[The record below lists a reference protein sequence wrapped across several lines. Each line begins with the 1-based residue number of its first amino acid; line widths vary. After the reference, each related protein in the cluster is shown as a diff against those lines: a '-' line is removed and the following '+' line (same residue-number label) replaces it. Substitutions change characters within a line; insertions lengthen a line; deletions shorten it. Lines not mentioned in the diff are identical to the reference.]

1 MASLTG
7 QLVAETY
14 KALLKTIDND
24 ILTASEKQITDG
36 LGGGSNVF
44 IDSQGF
50 LRANKYK
57 VTNGL
62 ATQFLKAD
70 GSLDANTYL
79 TGITSSQIITALGY
93 TPVPTT
99 RTLTING
106 TTYDLSANRS
116 WTVAGTAAIWGN
128 ITGTLSN
135 QTDLQTA
142 LNAKFNNPTGTISQ
156 YIRGDGSLATF
167 PTLPG
172 GLPTGGTA
180 GQILAK
186 IDATDY
192 NAHWIDN
199 FATQTKNE
207 VKLGATLAKGTA
219 VYVSG
224 STGGSGTNMIVMAAS
239 NASEALSSK
248 TFGLLE
254 TGGATNDFVK
264 CVTFGLIA
272 GLDTSTAQ
280 AGDPVWLG
288 VNGALL
294 FGVAN
299 KPVAPANMV
308 YIGVVTRVQS
318 NNGEIFVNVQNGFE
332 IEELHDV
339 LIQSKANN
347 QGLFYESSTGLWKNK
362 SIATVL
368 GYTPQAQLDGTGF
381 VKASGTTIS
390 YDNSTYLTTADAAS
404 TYQLLTNLSTDLT
417 ASATKYPSVNA
428 VIAGLA
434 TKQNQLNGTGL
445 VRMDGTTVSY
455 DNNSYVTG
463 SGSVGYISSWNAT
476 TGLTNSSL
484 FQSSGSIGLNITNVN
499 YSAYGRAFTGAS
511 FAASS
516 FGYEIASG
524 ATADGGLLGGL
535 AYVLISNDASRRI
548 GAKIESNVVGTTAT
562 NLGANLRFYVKADN
576 AAIAE
581 IARMTASGVTF
592 YSGITATSFIK
603 TGGTSN
609 EYLRA
614 DGSVNVIT
622 GDIISGSGT
631 AGYIAKFGSSAV
643 IASSNLFESGANI
656 GFGTITLNYGS
667 YGRAFTGAGFG
678 STAFGFEAVT
688 GSTTN
693 GGLIGGLSLVIA
705 GNDSTRRIGSAIQSY
720 ISGATSTHQGA
731 DLRFFVKPD
740 NAVLLEVVRMTS
752 AGITFNKD
760 LTAANITATTFVK
773 SGGLSTQFLM
783 ADGSVSTLSSPVTG
797 SGSAGYI
804 PKWTTA
810 ANIGS
815 SIIYED
821 TSIGIAYT
829 TPNRG
834 GYGRTLTGAAFG
846 SASFG
851 FEAVS
856 NTTTNGGLIGG
867 LSFIV
872 NQNDSSRIVGSAI
885 QSNLVGTTATNYGAD
900 LRFFAKADGVFTIA
914 EVARITS
921 AGLRV
926 YGTIVKDGGTS
937 SQFLKADGSIDANS
951 YVTGGP
957 YLALTGGTLS
967 GQLISSYNT
976 GGEPFVNAIFRAVGG
991 SNIGGVLVNGTTQAH
1006 IRFQVGSTTW
1016 DGAGSKQWQIRVG
1029 NGLGEDNMKIYSW
1042 TKGGDTMTIL
1052 NNGNTTI
1059 HGTLAAT
1066 NLSGTNTGDQTLAGL
1081 GGVGGTGTINYL
1093 PKFTASSTIGNS
1105 LIFDDGTNVGIGT
1118 TTMYGKF
1125 SVSSGSTQG
1134 IRIDTNAGSAAL
1146 SIGGTGLIYI
1156 DAPSV
1161 VGGRFAIFDNGNTS
1175 IGSNID
1181 SGFKFFV
1188 NGSAKIS
1195 TSVVSQDYRFEGT
1208 GYITYN
1214 TNNVG
1219 TNTFIIRNFGTSVL
1233 SFNTSNEATFASSII
1248 SGASVTIGTGGNYA
1262 TGSIYSDG
1270 SWGMIFRA
1278 RQASPSN
1285 AEYRWARSNDAEL
1298 MRISPSGGLQIGTT
1312 PDAGF
1317 RLDVAGTGR
1326 FSNSDNADLIRYNA
1340 SGVNTNF
1347 ATKIISGAN
1356 DVLTFRRQHSSAGA
1370 LDIMSLG
1377 YNGYVGIG
1385 VTTPGAFLHVKGQFE
1400 SNYGLILEG
1409 TFGNGHSYG
1418 WRTNGGNSD
1427 VLSLFSVTLN
1437 SRLAVF
1443 GYSEALIATGG
1454 STRFYV
1460 TGGGSVGIGTTNPLS
1475 RLSVEVPSASNTGG
1489 IFLDMTG
1496 GGGGSIVLGL
1506 GASVGP
1512 YIVGNTNP
1520 DGTARGAY
1528 SGSRMGFNAGGFSF
1542 DYSTTTSGTRSWST
1556 YMSLTSSGNLL
1567 VGRTA
1572 DSGERIQVTAGN
1584 ATAIRIDTNA
1594 NYNAINIGGYGNI
1607 SVDYPGIGGGRFYL
1621 DGGGALTIRQSMTA
1635 TSFFESSDFRLKTL
1649 IENNP
1654 IIHGIEHLEA
1664 KLYEKDGKLE
1674 LGYFAQDAEKI
1685 MPYAVTKNADGF
1697 LNLSYREVH
1706 TAKIARL
1713 EKRVAELE
1721 KQLNLN

>member
-93 TPVPTT
+93 TPVTNA

-116 WTVAGTAAIWGN
+116 WTIAGTSAVWGN

-135 QTDLQTA
+135 QTDLQNA
-142 LNAKFNNPTGTISQ
+142 LNAKYNNPTGTISQ
-156 YIRGDGSLATF
+156 YIRGDGTLATF

-186 IDATDY
+186 IDTTDY

-207 VKLGATLAKGTA
+207 VKLGQTLGKGAA
-219 VYVSG
+219 VYVS
-224 STGGSGTNMIVMAAS
+224 SANGTNMIVSAAS
-239 NASEALSSK
+239 NASEATSSK
-248 TFGLLE
+248 TLGLLE
-254 TGGATNDFVK
+254 TGGVTNDLVK
-264 CVTFGLIA
+264 CVTFGLLA
-272 GLDTSTAQ
+272 GLDTSTAT

-288 VNGALL
+288 VNGALI
-294 FGVAN
+294 FGLAN
-299 KPVAPANMV
+299 KPYAPAHLV

-332 IEELHDV
+332 LKEIHDV
-339 LIQSKANN
+339 YIADPANN
-347 QGLFYESSTGLWKNK
+347 NGLFYDSADGLWKNK
-362 SIATVL
+362 SIASAL
-368 GYTPQAQLDGTGF
+368 GYTPQAQLNGTGF

-404 TYQLLTNLSTDLT
+404 TYLALT
-417 ASATKYPSVNA
+417 
-428 VIAGLA
+428 G
-434 TKQNQLNGTGL
+434 GTL
-445 VRMDGTTVSY
+445 
-455 DNNSYVTG
+455 TG
-463 SGSVGYISSWNAT
+463 S
-476 TGLTNSSL
+476 
-484 FQSSGSIGLNITNVN
+484 
-499 YSAYGRAFTGAS
+499 
-511 FAASS
+511 
-516 FGYEIASG
+516 
-524 ATADGGLLGGL
+524 
-535 AYVLISNDASRRI
+535 
-548 GAKIESNVVGTTAT
+548 
-562 NLGANLRFYVKADN
+562 
-576 AAIAE
+576 
-581 IARMTASGVTF
+581 
-592 YSGITATSFIK
+592 ITATSFVK

-678 STAFGFEAVT
+678 STSFGFEAVT

-693 GGLIGGLSLVIA
+693 GGLIGGLSMVIA

-821 TSIGIAYT
+821 ISIGIAYT

-834 GYGRTLTGAAFG
+834 GYGRTLSGAAFG

-914 EVARITS
+914 EVARMTS

-926 YGTIVKDGGTS
+926 YGTIIKDGGTA
-937 SQFLKADGSIDANS
+937 SQFLKADGSIDSN
-951 YVTGGP
+951 T
-957 YLALTGGTLS
+957 YLTSSSAIDWSNIASKPTTLS
-967 GQLISSYNT
+967 GYGIT
-976 GGEPFVNAIFRAVGG
+976 DAVNAIYGINTPMTTTGDWIAMSTTSGISGWTHVLNMAWSRISQANWVSQLAFAAQTGTGAYYRTTSGGIVDVGWTRLLDDANFGSYALPLSGGTMTGTIYNNASASIYNYRAQHDGTSGVWRGIIG
-991 SNIGGVLVNGTTQAH
+991 SYNATANIGTFIGNYLGKSGIFGHNNAMGAWETLRINSLGGNGMGKVILSNNTVVNALDSDTEYPIIHSNNISTYAVVNRSQSNWTVGNLVIDNVVGLLAWKNYGNGHVIFDASNATSPSGTSVSRRDSAEAWTSQYPTLMGWN
-1006 IRFQVGSTTW
+1006 GSTTFGVRVDSARIADSASSVAW
-1016 DGAGSKQWQIRVG
+1016 GNVTSKPDAIFYYQGFTLDANTMDTNASGFTYAVNAPYTGPIMRVG
-1029 NGLGEDNMKIYSW
+1029 NGNYSLQINASYS
-1042 TKGGDTMTIL
+1042 GGGSQFAVRTRNGDAGTFNPWRTLLNDSNYTAYSPTLTGSGASGSWAISVTGSSSTVSHFSGRTDSAAYNVVWAAGNPSHLYSCDSVTIQSS
-1052 NNGNTTI
+1052 T
-1059 HGTLAAT
+1059 GTLSA
-1066 NLSGTNTGDQTLAGL
+1066 STLVAGA
-1081 GGVGGTGTINYL
+1081 VVN
-1093 PKFTASSTIGNS
+1093 IGNNS
-1105 LIFDDGTNVGIGT
+1105 GNNVGAGIYHSSSYYGRIRFYNDGTNNSTIHAFGSSWVGG
-1118 TTMYGKF
+1118 
-1125 SVSSGSTQG
+1125 SSSGY
-1134 IRIDTNAGSAAL
+1134 INIDGQNGVNF
-1146 SIGGTGLIYI
+1146 GGW
-1156 DAPSV
+1156 DAPDVNIARNGITSLFKEV
-1161 VGGRFAIFDNGNTS
+1161 YAYGR
-1175 IGSNID
+1175 GS
-1181 SGFKFFV
+1181 V
-1188 NGSAKIS
+1188 NGSAGVGFQIYTPTGS
-1195 TSVVSQDYRFEGT
+1195 GT
-1208 GYITYN
+1208 GAIMAFHRAG
-1214 TNNVG
+1214 V
-1219 TNTFIIRNFGTSVL
+1219 FAVNFGL
-1233 SFNTSNEATFASSII
+1233 D
-1248 SGASVTIGTGGNYA
+1248 
-1262 TGSIYSDG
+1262 SD
-1270 SWGMIFRA
+1270 
-1278 RQASPSN
+1278 N
-1285 AEYRWARSNDAEL
+1285 V
-1298 MRISPSGGLQIGTT
+1298 MRIGGWSAAANRWQLDMSGNQT
-1312 PDAGF
+1312 
-1317 RLDVAGTGR
+1317 VAG
-1326 FSNSDNADLIRYNA
+1326 
-1340 SGVNTNF
+1340 
-1347 ATKIISGAN
+1347 
-1356 DVLTFRRQHSSAGA
+1356 SS
-1370 LDIMSLG
+1370 
-1377 YNGYVGIG
+1377 
-1385 VTTPGAFLHVKGQFE
+1385 
-1400 SNYGLILEG
+1400 
-1409 TFGNGHSYG
+1409 
-1418 WRTNGGNSD
+1418 
-1427 VLSLFSVTLN
+1427 
-1437 SRLAVF
+1437 
-1443 GYSEALIATGG
+1443 
-1454 STRFYV
+1454 
-1460 TGGGSVGIGTTNPLS
+1460 
-1475 RLSVEVPSASNTGG
+1475 
-1489 IFLDMTG
+1489 
-1496 GGGGSIVLGL
+1496 
-1506 GASVGP
+1506 
-1512 YIVGNTNP
+1512 
-1520 DGTARGAY
+1520 
-1528 SGSRMGFNAGGFSF
+1528 
-1542 DYSTTTSGTRSWST
+1542 
-1556 YMSLTSSGNLL
+1556 
-1567 VGRTA
+1567 
-1572 DSGERIQVTAGN
+1572 
-1584 ATAIRIDTNA
+1584 
-1594 NYNAINIGGYGNI
+1594 
-1607 SVDYPGIGGGRFYL
+1607 
-1621 DGGGALTIRQSMTA
+1621 TA
-1635 TSFFESSDFRLKTL
+1635 TSFFESSDMRLKTL
-1649 IENNP
+1649 IDDSAQ
-1654 IIHGIEHLEA
+1654 ISGIENLQA
-1664 KLYEKDGKLE
+1664 KLYEKDGKIE
-1674 LGYFAQDAEKI
+1674 FGYFAQDAQEL
-1685 MPYAVTKNADGF
+1685 MPYAVTTNMDGF

-1713 EKRVAELE
+1713 EQRVAELE

>member
-50 LRANKYK
+50 LRAYKYK

-70 GSLDANTYL
+70 GSLDSNTYL

-156 YIRGDGSLATF
+156 YIRGDGTLATF

-192 NAHWIDN
+192 NAQWIDN
-199 FATQTKNE
+199 YATQTKNE

-272 GLDTSTAQ
+272 GLDTSTAT

-294 FGVAN
+294 FGLAN

-308 YIGVVTRVQS
+308 YIGVVKRVQS

-339 LIQSKANN
+339 LITSKANN

-362 SIATVL
+362 SIATLL
-368 GYTPQAQLDGTGF
+368 GYTPQAQLNGTGF

-455 DNNSYVTG
+455 DNNTYLTG
-463 SGSVGYISSWNAT
+463 SGSVGYITSWNAT

-484 FQSSGSIGLNITNVN
+484 FESSGSIGLNITNVN

-592 YSGITATSFIK
+592 YSGITATSFVK

-643 IASSNLFESGANI
+643 IASSNLYESAANI

-678 STAFGFEAVT
+678 STSFGFEAVT

-740 NAVLLEVVRMTS
+740 NGVLLEVVRMTS

-760 LTAANITATTFVK
+760 LTAANINATTFVK
-773 SGGLSTQFLM
+773 SGGTASEFLM

-821 TSIGIAYT
+821 ISIGIAYT

-834 GYGRTLTGAAFG
+834 GYGRTLSGAAFG

-914 EVARITS
+914 EVARMTS

-926 YGTIVKDGGTS
+926 YGTIVKDGGTA
-937 SQFLKADGSIDANS
+937 SQVLMADGSVAALPNLAG
-951 YVTGGP
+951 YVP
-957 YLALTGGTLS
+957 YSGATSTVDLGNQSLS
-967 GQLISSYNT
+967 GSIISVQAVTSLTDKATLRTIGSADPNWGFNT
-976 GGEPFVNAIFRAVGG
+976 TSAAGAGSNQYHVRALGFGGSNGVLRQFQVVNSETSNTVNFAVNFDGTGAIFR
-991 SNIGGVLVNGTTQAH
+991 S
-1006 IRFQVGSTTW
+1006 
-1016 DGAGSKQWQIRVG
+1016 
-1029 NGLGEDNMKIYSW
+1029 GL
-1042 TKGGDTMTIL
+1042 
-1052 NNGNTTI
+1052 
-1059 HGTLAAT
+1059 
-1066 NLSGTNTGDQTLAGL
+1066 GL
-1081 GGVGGTGTINYL
+1081 GGVMPTTDRQFLISGTSFTTGTSQYQAVINTTFVNAATEIHGLYL
-1093 PKFTASSTIGNS
+1093 QNN
-1105 LIFDDGTNVGIGT
+1105 TNVNVSNSYAINIAPTGGIGSVTNKWAIYQNGASDNNYFAGKILINT
-1118 TTMYGKF
+1118 TTDAGYLLDVNGWARVK
-1125 SVSSGSTQG
+1125 GSFVVG
-1134 IRIDTNAGSAAL
+1134 DASAA
-1146 SIGGTGLIYI
+1146 G
-1156 DAPSV
+1156 
-1161 VGGRFAIFDNGNTS
+1161 
-1175 IGSNID
+1175 
-1181 SGFKFFV
+1181 
-1188 NGSAKIS
+1188 
-1195 TSVVSQDYRFEGT
+1195 
-1208 GYITYN
+1208 
-1214 TNNVG
+1214 
-1219 TNTFIIRNFGTSVL
+1219 
-1233 SFNTSNEATFASSII
+1233 
-1248 SGASVTIGTGGNYA
+1248 
-1262 TGSIYSDG
+1262 
-1270 SWGMIFRA
+1270 
-1278 RQASPSN
+1278 
-1285 AEYRWARSNDAEL
+1285 
-1298 MRISPSGGLQIGTT
+1298 
-1312 PDAGF
+1312 
-1317 RLDVAGTGR
+1317 
-1326 FSNSDNADLIRYNA
+1326 
-1340 SGVNTNF
+1340 
-1347 ATKIISGAN
+1347 
-1356 DVLTFRRQHSSAGA
+1356 
-1370 LDIMSLG
+1370 
-1377 YNGYVGIG
+1377 
-1385 VTTPGAFLHVKGQFE
+1385 
-1400 SNYGLILEG
+1400 
-1409 TFGNGHSYG
+1409 
-1418 WRTNGGNSD
+1418 
-1427 VLSLFSVTLN
+1427 LFSVTPN
-1437 SRLAVF
+1437 SIGTRKVVLFSGGDNNFQFYGFGVESSTLVYSTYTTGDDHVFFAGTGTASRAELARIK
-1443 GYSEALIATGG
+1443 GTGG
-1454 STRFYV
+1454 ASFNGSVTASNYYAPSNTGFWSDSFDVRRNGFVNNGTNLIFRAGNST
-1460 TGGGSVGIGTTNPLS
+1460 TGEQTRMVIVQETGNVGINTSTVNIGKLEVVGPIPTFFTADSQASSSTYGGSIFYRNHTGVGQGNGLTFSLNNASSARAEYAYIGGVIETNAAGSHNGAIIFAPSLNGNRTEQVRITNLGTAIGTTSPILTASDRGNLTINGSGASILTLASAGSFNTYIYSTSSFSEVYSAPKLWISVNGSIRASFETNGNVLINSTSDNGNRFQVTGTIWSSGINYAANFYAGGTYNAPNAVVIASDLNWTFGCFNSGAEYWMQVKYYGENNDS
-1475 RLSVEVPSASNTGG
+1475 RGFRVFNVNGNTIDFRVNGLGNG
-1489 IFLDMTG
+1489 IFR
-1496 GGGGSIVLGL
+1496 GSV
-1506 GASVGP
+1506 
-1512 YIVGNTNP
+1512 
-1520 DGTARGAY
+1520 
-1528 SGSRMGFNAGGFSF
+1528 
-1542 DYSTTTSGTRSWST
+1542 
-1556 YMSLTSSGNLL
+1556 
-1567 VGRTA
+1567 
-1572 DSGERIQVTAGN
+1572 
-1584 ATAIRIDTNA
+1584 
-1594 NYNAINIGGYGNI
+1594 
-1607 SVDYPGIGGGRFYL
+1607 
-1621 DGGGALTIRQSMTA
+1621 TA

-1649 IENNP
+1649 IEHNP
-1654 IIHGIEHLEA
+1654 IIDGIENLQA
-1664 KLYEKDGKLE
+1664 KLYEKDGKIE

-1713 EKRVAELE
+1713 EQRVAELE

>member
-7 QLVAETY
+7 NLVAETY

-36 LGGGSNVF
+36 FGGGSNVF
-44 IDSQGF
+44 IDSNGF

-79 TGITSSQIITALGY
+79 TSITSSQIITALGY
-93 TPVPTT
+93 TPVTNA

-116 WTVAGTAAIWGN
+116 WTIAGTAAVWGN
-128 ITGTLSN
+128 ISGTLSD
-135 QTDLQTA
+135 QTDLQNA

-156 YIRGDGSLATF
+156 YIRGDGTLATF
-167 PTLPG
+167 PAITGFVPYTGATQDVDLGTHTLLARDLVIDHASASGTAVDITKG
-172 GLPTGGTA
+172 GSGIAVNIEKSGSGEALTVVKSSGSGNAASITGGT
-180 GQILAK
+180 
-186 IDATDY
+186 
-192 NAHWIDN
+192 
-199 FATQTKNE
+199 
-207 VKLGATLAKGTA
+207 TLI
-219 VYVSG
+219 S
-224 STGGSGTNMIVMAAS
+224 
-239 NASEALSSK
+239 
-248 TFGLLE
+248 
-254 TGGATNDFVK
+254 
-264 CVTFGLIA
+264 
-272 GLDTSTAQ
+272 
-280 AGDPVWLG
+280 
-288 VNGALL
+288 
-294 FGVAN
+294 
-299 KPVAPANMV
+299 
-308 YIGVVTRVQS
+308 
-318 NNGEIFVNVQNGFE
+318 
-332 IEELHDV
+332 ELHLTTKLADAYI
-339 LIQSKANN
+339 LSA
-347 QGLFYESSTGLWKNK
+347 
-362 SIATVL
+362 ATWNAKQNAL
-368 GYTPQAQLDGTGF
+368 NGTGF

-535 AYVLISNDASRRI
+535 AYVLTENDASRRI

-592 YSGITATSFIK
+592 YSGITATSFVK

-631 AGYIAKFGSSAV
+631 AGYLSKFNSSSV
-643 IASSNLFESGANI
+643 IVSSNLFESGANI

-705 GNDSTRRIGSAIQSY
+705 SNDSTRRIGSAIQSY

-740 NAVLLEVVRMTS
+740 NGVLLEVVRMTS

-773 SGGLSTQFLM
+773 SGGTASEFLM
-783 ADGSVSTLSSPVTG
+783 ADGTVSTLSSPVSG
-797 SGSAGYI
+797 SGSSGYI
-804 PKWTTA
+804 PKWTSA
-810 ANIGS
+810 SNLGS
-815 SIIYED
+815 SNIYSD
-821 TSIGIAYT
+821 GTSIGISYT
-829 TPNRG
+829 TPNKG
-834 GYGRTLTGAAFG
+834 GYGRALSGAAFG
-846 SASFG
+846 SSSFG
-851 FEAVS
+851 FEVVGG
-856 NTTTNGGLIGG
+856 TTTNGGLLGG

-937 SQFLKADGSIDANS
+937 SQYLMADGSVS
-951 YVTGGP
+951 TLTGVVTG
-957 YLALTGGTLS
+957 S
-967 GQLISSYNT
+967 
-976 GGEPFVNAIFRAVGG
+976 
-991 SNIGGVLVNGTTQAH
+991 GTT
-1006 IRFQVGSTTW
+1006 
-1016 DGAGSKQWQIRVG
+1016 
-1029 NGLGEDNMKIYSW
+1029 
-1042 TKGGDTMTIL
+1042 
-1052 NNGNTTI
+1052 
-1059 HGTLAAT
+1059 
-1066 NLSGTNTGDQTLAGL
+1066 
-1081 GGVGGTGTINYL
+1081 NYL
-1093 PKFTASSTIGNS
+1093 PKWTSGSALGNS
-1105 LIFDDGTNVGIGT
+1105 LIYDDGTNIGIGT
-1118 TTMYGKF
+1118 TTMYGKL
-1125 SVSSGSTQG
+1125 SVSSGNAQA
-1134 IRIDTNAGSAAL
+1134 IRVDSNAGYASI
-1146 SIGGTGLIYI
+1146 SIGGVGTFSI

-1161 VGGRFAIFDNGNTS
+1161 AGGRFLIFDNGNTS
-1175 IGSNID
+1175 IGSNTD

-1195 TSVVSQDYRFEGT
+1195 TSIVSQDYRFEGT

-1219 TNTFIIRNFGTSVL
+1219 TNTFIIRNYGTSVL
-1233 SFNTSNEATFASSII
+1233 SFNASNEATFASSII

-1278 RQASPSN
+1278 KQASPTN

-1298 MRISPSGGLQIGTT
+1298 MRISPSGGLQVGTT
-1312 PDAGF
+1312 PDSGYK
-1317 RLDVAGTGR
+1317 LDIGGTGR
-1326 FSNSDNADLIRYNA
+1326 FSSTLFVTAASTSTALSLWGRSTDNYSALRFESNNGATRYATIYTNTTDLIFETTSENLRIKNSGNILVGTVNDAGYKFDINGTLRTTGYLRVEGSYIQMVNATNPSIYLNNTQVQWRSYLPSGTYNYA
-1340 SGVNTNF
+1340 
-1347 ATKIISGAN
+1347 ISDAVK
-1356 DVLTFRRQHSSAGA
+1356 DVLT
-1370 LDIMSLG
+1370 LG
-1377 YNGYVGIG
+1377 YNGGASYFQGCRVGIN
-1385 VTTPGAFLHVKGQFE
+1385 VTTPGAFLHIKGELE
-1400 SNYGLILEG
+1400 SNYGLIVEG
-1409 TFGNGHSYG
+1409 TYGTGHAYG

-1427 VLSLFSVTLN
+1427 VLSLFSVTLS

-1454 STRFYV
+1454 ATRLYV
-1460 TGGGSVGIGTTNPLS
+1460 TGTGNVGINTTSPDRSLTVNGQIGLNSDFVSTKGGTTFRIGYNAYITTNGVNIFSESAIPLVFGTS
-1475 RLSVEVPSASNTGG
+1475 SAEG
-1489 IFLDMTG
+1489 M
-1496 GGGGSIVLGL
+1496 
-1506 GASVGP
+1506 
-1512 YIVGNTNP
+1512 
-1520 DGTARGAY
+1520 R
-1528 SGSRMGFNAGGFSF
+1528 
-1542 DYSTTTSGTRSWST
+1542 
-1556 YMSLTSSGNLL
+1556 LTSSQNLL

-1635 TSFFESSDFRLKTL
+1635 SAFYESSDMRLKT
-1649 IENNP
+1649 IINDNP

-1664 KLYEKDGKLE
+1664 KLYEKNGKIE
-1674 LGYFAQDAEKI
+1674 LGYFAQDAEI
-1685 MPYAVTKNADGF
+1685 FMPYAVTKNADGF

-1713 EKRVAELE
+1713 EKEVAQL
-1721 KQLNLN
+1721 KAQLNLN